1 MRNLPNSLKA
11 KEVFSVTNIEPLT
24 INCTDWN
31 SEFIWVYC
39 CKLGETL
46 TNFSFFID
54 FALKYCIK
62 NIRWCFGDYI
72 VKLIQD
78 KLLIMWNLSHLVI
91 HVFDCITE
99 YIECWNY
106 HAVLKCFE
114 YQNYICIHYSS
125 KALSVKPKPVQTSI
139 ANWHSLQ
146 HLHHVFQSGIS
157 MQYSRFRQFLCF
169 DYM

>member
-1 MRNLPNSLKA
+1 MRYLPNSLKA
-11 KEVFSVTNIEPLT
+11 KEVFSVTNIESLT
-24 INCTDWN
+24 IYGTNWD
-31 SEFIWVYC
+31 SKLIWVYGC
-39 CKLGETL
+39 ELGETL

-72 VKLIQD
+72 VLYSLKHKLIQD
-78 KLLIMWNLSHLVI
+78 KRLIMWNLSHLVI
-91 HVFDCITE
+91 HVFDCTTE
-99 YIECWNY
+99 HIEGWNY

-125 KALSVKPKPVQTSI
+125 ETLSVESKLVQTSI

-146 HLHHVFQSGIS
+146 HLHHVF
-157 MQYSRFRQFLCF
+157 
-169 DYM
+169 